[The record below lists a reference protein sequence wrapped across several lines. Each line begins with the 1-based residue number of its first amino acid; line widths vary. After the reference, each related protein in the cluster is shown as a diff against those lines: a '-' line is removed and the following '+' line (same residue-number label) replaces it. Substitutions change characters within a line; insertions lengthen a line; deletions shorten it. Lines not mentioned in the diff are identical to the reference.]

1 MTRPFM
7 HAISFRASLAV
18 SLLALVLTTLPAQ
31 AQLSVFA
38 DPKADAAGDL
48 VTVVL
53 VERTTASRQSAWQ
66 NASNAAVGGTA
77 EVVGNSD
84 ISGRFGVD
92 ATFNKQARN
101 QNSSSQHD
109 LLNGTVT
116 ARVVDVDPA
125 GNLIIAG
132 ERKLSVNG
140 ETHLLRISGVVR
152 PIDIR
157 SNNTVLSPD
166 IANADIEYRRGGLHR
181 RYFSPAL
188 FVRAGAVAAIIAAII
203 IGS

>member
-1 MTRPFM
+1 MSPR
-7 HAISFRASLAV
+7 V
-18 SLLALVLTTLPAQ
+18 LLAAFFIALTVTALPAK

-38 DPKADAAGDL
+38 DPKAGIAGDL

-66 NASNAAVGGTA
+66 NASDAALSGSAQVSGD
-77 EVVGNSD
+77 SD

-92 ATFNKQARN
+92 ATFNKAARN
-101 QNSSSQHD
+101 QNSSSQQD
-109 LLNGTVT
+109 LLTGTIT
-116 ARVVDVDPA
+116 ARVLEVDPT
-125 GNLIIAG
+125 GNLVIEG

-166 IANADIEYRRGGLHR
+166 IASAEIEYRRGGLHR
-181 RYFSPAL
+181 RFFSPAL
-188 FVRAGAVAAIIAAII
+188 LVRAGAVAAVIAAIV

>member
-1 MTRPFM
+1 MNTVGTRFSIV
-7 HAISFRASLAV
+7 A
-18 SLLALVLTTLPAQ
+18 LLFVLLPAAAPAR

-38 DPKADAAGDL
+38 DPKAGAVGDL
-48 VTVVL
+48 VTIVL

-66 NASNAAVGGTA
+66 NASDASLAGRADVAGAG
-77 EVVGNSD
+77 D

-92 ATFNKQARN
+92 ATFNKKARN
-101 QNSSSQHD
+101 QNSSSQQD

-116 ARVVDVDPA
+116 ARVLDVDPN
-125 GNLIIAG
+125 GNLIIEG

-140 ETHLLRISGVVR
+140 ETHLLRISGTVR

-166 IANADIEYRRGGLHR
+166 IASADIEYRRGGIHR
-181 RYFSPAL
+181 RFFSPAL
-188 FVRAGAVAAIIAAII
+188 FVRAGAVAAIIAAIV
-203 IGS
+203 IGR

>member
-1 MTRPFM
+1 M
-7 HAISFRASLAV
+7 HVMPIKASLVALLFAL
-18 SLLALVLTTLPAQ
+18 SLTALPAR

-38 DPKADAAGDL
+38 DPKADVVGDL

-53 VERTTASRQSAWQ
+53 VERTSASRQSAWQ
-66 NASNAAVGGTA
+66 NASDAALNGAA
-77 EVVGNSD
+77 EVTGSSD

-101 QNSSSQHD
+101 QNSSSQQD
-109 LLNGTVT
+109 LLNGTIT
-116 ARVVDVDPA
+116 ARVLEVDPT
-125 GNLIIAG
+125 GNLIIEG

-166 IANADIEYRRGGLHR
+166 IANADIEYRRGGIHR
-181 RYFSPAL
+181 RFFKPAL
-188 FVRAGAVAAIIAAII
+188 FVRAGAVAAIILAIV